1 MEKRLDMDILQDPV
15 VVTTTNLFIDTMIKR
30 ELKSIPFKY
39 IVTFEGT
46 DCSFKETN
54 ANKLVNYI
62 QDELG
67 YKAKLF
73 SFPYYDSQS
82 SYLLRNYF
90 KNTRHIKEV
99 SPEMISMLYAFDFY
113 DNWYNKIKS
122 YCDLGYIIIMD
133 RWIYSNIYYQG
144 VRALQKLR
152 SDLSV
157 ENLRYYLDSNELK
170 DFIDI
175 YENIIYKEMEL
186 PDTNIM
192 FKMIHDKKS
201 TKELIEERKSK
212 HSINE
217 DNFKYLE
224 LVNELFRNLFTNTS
238 YCVKEIRL
246 DKNTEEFRSPEDIFN
261 EIKLEFETNFKHHL
275 KQMEIE
281 D

>member
-1 MEKRLDMDILQDPV
+1 MEKRLDMDILQDPITV
-15 VVTTTNLFIDTMIKR
+15 ATTNLFIDTIIKR

-54 ANKLVNYI
+54 ANKLLDYI
-62 QDELG
+62 QNELG

-73 SFPYYDSQS
+73 SFPDYDSQS

-90 KNTRHIKEV
+90 KNTRHIKEL

-113 DNWYNKIKS
+113 DNWYNEIKS

-170 DFIDI
+170 DFISN

-201 TKELIEERKSK
+201 TRELIEERKSE

-224 LVNELFRNLFTNTS
+224 LVNELFKNLFTNTS

-246 DKNTEEFRSPEDIFN
+246 DKNTEEFHSPEDIFN

-275 KQMEIE
+275 RQMEIE

>member
-1 MEKRLDMDILQDPV
+1 MEKRLNMNIPIT
-15 VVTTTNLFIDTMIKR
+15 TTTNLLIDTMIKR

-54 ANKLVNYI
+54 AKKLVNYI

-122 YCDLGYIIIMD
+122 YCDLGYIIILD

-157 ENLRYYLDSNELK
+157 ENLRYYLESHTLK
-170 DFIDI
+170 EFINN
-175 YENIIYKEMEL
+175 YEHIIYKELEL

-192 FKMIHDKKS
+192 FKMIHDKRS
-201 TKELIEERKSK
+201 TRELIEERKSE

-224 LVNELFRNLFTNTS
+224 LVNELFKNLFINKS

-246 DKNTEEFRSPEDIFN
+246 DKSAEEFRSPEDIFN
-261 EIKLEFETNFKHHL
+261 EIKLEFETNFKYHL
-275 KQMEIE
+275 GQMEIRE
-281 D
+281 

>member
-15 VVTTTNLFIDTMIKR
+15 VVSTANLFIDTLVKR

-54 ANKLVNYI
+54 ATKLVNYI

-73 SFPYYDSQS
+73 SFPDYGGKS

-113 DNWYNKIKS
+113 DNWYNEIKS

-192 FKMIHDKKS
+192 FKMIHDKRS
-201 TKELIEERKSK
+201 TKELIEERKSE

-261 EIKLEFETNFKHHL
+261 EIKLEFEDNFKYHL
-275 KQMEIE
+275 GQVENK
-281 D
+281 

>member
-1 MEKRLDMDILQDPV
+1 MEKRLDMNIPIT
-15 VVTTTNLFIDTMIKR
+15 TTTNLLIDTMTKR

-54 ANKLVNYI
+54 AKKLVNYI

-90 KNTRHIKEV
+90 KNTRRIKEV

-157 ENLRYYLDSNELK
+157 ENLRYYLESHTLK
-170 DFIDI
+170 EFINN
-175 YENIIYKEMEL
+175 YEHIIYKELEL

-192 FKMIHDKKS
+192 FKMIHDKRS
-201 TKELIEERKSK
+201 TRELIEERKSE
-212 HSINE
+212 HNINE
-217 DNFKYLE
+217 GEFKYLE
-224 LVNELFRNLFTNTS
+224 LVNELFKNLFINTS

-246 DKNTEEFRSPEDIFN
+246 DKSAEEFRSPEDIFN
-261 EIKLEFETNFKHHL
+261 EVKLEFETNFKYHL
-275 KQMEIE
+275 GQMEIRE
-281 D
+281 

>member
-15 VVTTTNLFIDTMIKR
+15 VVSTANLFIDTLVKR

-54 ANKLVNYI
+54 ATKLVNYI

-99 SPEMISMLYAFDFY
+99 SPKMISMLYAFDFY
-113 DNWYNKIKS
+113 DNWYNEIKS

-144 VRALQKLR
+144 VRVLQKLR
-152 SDLSV
+152 SDLSI
-157 ENLRYYLDSNELK
+157 ENIRYYLDSNELK
-170 DFIDI
+170 DFINR
-175 YENIIYKEMEL
+175 YEYIIYKELEL

-192 FKMIHDKKS
+192 FKMIHDKRS
-201 TKELIEERKSK
+201 TRGLIEERKSE
-212 HSINE
+212 HNINE
-217 DNFKYLE
+217 GEFKYLE
-224 LVNELFRNLFTNTS
+224 LVNELFKNLFVNTS
-238 YCVKEIRL
+238 YCAKEIQL
-246 DKNTEEFRSPEDIFN
+246 DKSTEEFRSPEDIFN
-261 EIKLEFETNFKHHL
+261 EIKLEFEANFKYHL
-275 KQMEIE
+275 AQMENK
-281 D
+281 

>member
-15 VVTTTNLFIDTMIKR
+15 VVSTANLFIDTLVKR

-39 IVTFEGT
+39 MVTFEGT

-54 ANKLVNYI
+54 ATKLVNYI

-90 KNTRHIKEV
+90 KNTRRIKEV

-157 ENLRYYLDSNELK
+157 ENLKYYIDSHTLR
-170 DFIDI
+170 DFISN
-175 YENIIYKEMEL
+175 YEHIIYKELEL

-192 FKMIHDKKS
+192 FKMIHDKRS
-201 TKELIEERKSK
+201 TRGLIEERKSE
-212 HSINE
+212 HNINE
-217 DNFKYLE
+217 GEFKYLE
-224 LVNELFRNLFTNTS
+224 LVNELFKNLFVNTS

-246 DKNTEEFRSPEDIFN
+246 DKSTEEFRSPEDIFN
-261 EIKLEFETNFKHHL
+261 EIKLEFEANFKYHL
-275 KQMEIE
+275 GQVEIK
-281 D
+281 

>member
-15 VVTTTNLFIDTMIKR
+15 VVSTANLFIDTLVKR

-39 IVTFEGT
+39 MVTFEGT

-54 ANKLVNYI
+54 ATKLVNYI

-144 VRALQKLR
+144 VRVLQKLR
-152 SDLSV
+152 SDLSI
-157 ENLRYYLDSNELK
+157 ENIRYYLDSNELK
-170 DFIDI
+170 DFISR
-175 YENIIYKEMEL
+175 YEHIIYKELEL

-192 FKMIHDKKS
+192 FKMIHDKRS
-201 TKELIEERKSK
+201 TRGLIEERKSE
-212 HSINE
+212 HNINE
-217 DNFKYLE
+217 GEFKYLE
-224 LVNELFRNLFTNTS
+224 LVNELFKNLFINTS

-246 DKNTEEFRSPEDIFN
+246 DKSTEEFRSPEDIFN
-261 EIKLEFETNFKHHL
+261 EIKLEFEANFKYYL
-275 KQMEIE
+275 EQVEIKY
-281 D
+281 